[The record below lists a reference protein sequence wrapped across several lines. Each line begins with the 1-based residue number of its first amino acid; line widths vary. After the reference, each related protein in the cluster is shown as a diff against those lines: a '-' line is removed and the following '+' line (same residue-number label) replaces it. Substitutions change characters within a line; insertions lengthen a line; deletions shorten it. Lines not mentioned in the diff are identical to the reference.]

1 MKLLLLDD
9 KLIAKFKKLKRS
21 PAEPTGWKSFT
32 RKAEW
37 LTRSKPNDKLIV
49 YWNPVT
55 GDKVIEKLQ
64 LSQGCWNLTEKYASN
79 DKLLA
84 FGR

>member
-9 KLIAKFKKLKRS
+9 KFIAKFKKLKRS
-21 PAEPTGWKSFT
+21 PSQPTGWKSFT

-37 LTRSKPNDKLIV
+37 ITRSKPNDKLIV
-49 YWNPVT
+49 YRNPQT
-55 GDKVIEKLQ
+55 GDKVIEKFT
-64 LSQGCWNLTEKYASN
+64 LSQGNRSLTEKYASN